1 MNTFIANKAILH
13 TIAQQINIFM
23 FIPCIR
29 VNSGEYNEHGS
40 LSRVGAKKER
50 YFLSREIS
58 LKRLIKVFDD

>member
-1 MNTFIANKAILH
+1 
-13 TIAQQINIFM
+13 M